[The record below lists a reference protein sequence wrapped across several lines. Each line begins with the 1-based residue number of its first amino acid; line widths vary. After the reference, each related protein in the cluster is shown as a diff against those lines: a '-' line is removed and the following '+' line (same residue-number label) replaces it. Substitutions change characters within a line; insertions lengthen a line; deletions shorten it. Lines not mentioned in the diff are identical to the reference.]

1 MNGAATQDLRNI
13 VLTPTLATLLAKVPA
28 PERARRRACSR
39 CSSAGWRTG
48 SSRLDRNLDGR
59 MDSGPAPAI
68 MDALYPR
75 LFAAVMGPR
84 LGRQLSQ
91 LEGAVGGNGP
101 GSGFTGGGIAYL
113 DKDLRTIAG
122 TKFRHPF
129 HNRFCGGGN
138 ATACARALWGAF
150 DAAAA
155 DIQAKQASASP
166 DAWVSDAN
174 AERISFAPGLLTTTI
189 RYTNRPS
196 GIQQVISFA
205 GHR

>member
-1 MNGAATQDLRNI
+1 MLALLGAW
-13 VLTPTLATLLAKVPA
+13 
-28 PERARRRACSR
+28 RAS
-39 CSSAGWRTG
+39 G
-48 SSRLDRNLDGR
+48 SSRLDRNLDGH
-59 MDSGPAPAI
+59 MDAGPAPAI

-75 LFAAVMGPR
+75 LFTSVIGPR
-84 LGRQLSQ
+84 LGGQLSQ

-138 ATACARALWGAF
+138 VTACARALWSAF

-155 DIQAKQASASP
+155 DLQAKQGNANP
-166 DAWVSDAN
+166 DAWVSDAY
-174 AERISFAPGLLTTTI
+174 AERIHFAPGLLPTTI

-196 GIQQVISFA
+196 GIQQVISFMS
-205 GHR
+205 HRPRG